1 MEDHSKSIQR
11 LIQEGRPERL
21 SDALGVD
28 VTPETHH
35 ELLASLDKIIEAY
48 RSPEDDG
55 ILEIFSKTLI
65 DQSILKDVD
74 DCITSLQ
81 IATPWLEFL
90 ENFQFVSEGRRVR
103 DIKKEELKK
112 LRAKNRSRVQRI
124 NSLLK
129 DLQRLRGLVVDF
141 GYTST
146 SLPEL
151 KITIVEKKNFLPWAL
166 SKVLRSYFPGRDI
179 INKQINYGI
188 YQLLRL
194 SGLEETESNDPA
206 EMIRKRIERFAK
218 TISPEMSSKILTYLT
233 SRL

>member
-11 LIQEGRPERL
+11 LIQEGRAERL

-55 ILEIFSKTLI
+55 ILEIFRETSKGKSTL
-65 DQSILKDVD
+65 QEVD

-81 IATPWLEFL
+81 KITDSLHLFEIL
-90 ENFQFVSEGRRVR
+90 QLYSEGRRP
-103 DIKKEELKK
+103 ITLKEEERIK
-112 LRAKNRSRVQRI
+112 LDKRKDKRFKGI
-124 NSLLK
+124 DSLLK
-129 DLQRLRGLVVDF
+129 DLQRFRGLIRDL
-141 GYTST
+141 GYTFS
-146 SLPEL
+146 PEL

-188 YQLLRL
+188 YQLIRL
-194 SGLEETESNDPA
+194 PLLEETEPKDPA
-206 EMIRKRIERFAK
+206 EMIRKRIDRFEKAV
-218 TISPEMSSKILTYLT
+218 SPETLSKILTYLPL
-233 SRL
+233 RP